1 MQRLR
6 ALDAICDD
14 SNVLSNW
21 KCVNEMF
28 NTYIPIIDT
37 ALGSGIHGA
46 DMLYVPCTDGKE
58 ELKFCEL
65 LFSINIDLRTKRY
78 ILLGGVGTG
87 KTTLVNKICHG
98 TLSETFPDSYIFA
111 AYKDVQRIASSKA
124 DEIVKDMTSKL
135 RDAIIKQ
142 LFPYDGGELDLY
154 TQINTKLLGPLLAKA
169 ETEKNP
175 RQVLRE
181 GREVLTI
188 QDYCRF
194 LSCFSNNGKKLY
206 VLLVMDNIDE
216 NSPDAISEI
225 LCAENR
231 LFEALSD
238 QGNHFFSCTLVP
250 MRNYTR
256 AKFENTERYAVA
268 DIFRY
273 PASQI
278 LRVRLKLCEEEI
290 RHSTRMFKFKGK
302 SISPEEA
309 ANFIANLAEALLS
322 KKQPEAFRLISDLA
336 ANNMKTLLANTY
348 NMIHSPRLPYLHI
361 FESAFAEKEPHKVSS
376 IIPME
381 IACQCLMAVH
391 YPFFDVSNS
400 WIMNLFNV
408 RVRADGFMNTLVTY
422 RFMCLVNRYKKIT
435 YKNILQEF
443 GSIGYDPSFVDQ
455 SITLCLKHGAIEAS
469 NGLSFH
475 QINHAT
481 EFKWNSS
488 TRIYMEQLVYSLSY
502 LQYVCEDTPM
512 PSHHIVK
519 IQDKYSP
526 EPNDSYENFRSARFS
541 SARKFCQFLKEEE
554 NLEWEHI
561 KKSPQNLCANRY
573 EFNTQWSLNLNGY
586 DCLSDKMEW
595 GLRGQVAAITATY
608 QNYRD
613 A

>member
-14 SNVLSNW
+14 VNVLNNW

-37 ALGSGIHGA
+37 ALSSGIHGA

-65 LFSINIDLRTKRY
+65 LFSTNINLNAKRY
-78 ILLGGVGTG
+78 ILLGAVGTG
-87 KTTLVNKICHG
+87 KTTLVNKICYS
-98 TLSETFPDSYIFA
+98 TLTEAFPDSNIFA

-124 DEIVKDMTSKL
+124 DEIVKDMTNKL
-135 RDAIIKQ
+135 RDSIIQQ

-154 TQINTKLLGPLLAKA
+154 TEINTKLFGPALAKA

-181 GREVLTI
+181 GREILSI

-194 LSCFSNNGKKLY
+194 LSRFSAKGKKSY

-216 NSPDAISEI
+216 NTPDAISEI
-225 LCAENR
+225 LCAENQ
-231 LFEALSD
+231 LFEALSE

-278 LRVRLKLCEEEI
+278 LRTRLKLCENEI
-290 RHSTRMFKFKGK
+290 RHSTRVFKYKGK
-302 SISPEEA
+302 TISPEEA

-322 KKQPEAFRLISDLA
+322 KKQPEAFALISDLA

-361 FESAFAEKEPHKVSS
+361 FESAFERKEPHKTSS

-391 YPFFDVSNS
+391 YPFFDVLNS

-408 RVRADGFMNTLVTY
+408 KVRADGFMNTLVTY
-422 RFMCLVNRYKKIT
+422 RFICLVNRYKKIS
-435 YKNILQEF
+435 YRNILQEF
-443 GSIGYDPSFVDQ
+443 DSIGYDPSFVDQ
-455 SITLCLKHGAIEAS
+455 SITLCLKHGVIESS

-481 EFKWNSS
+481 EFQWNSS
-488 TRIYMEQLVYSLSY
+488 TKIYMEQLLYSLSY

-512 PSHHIVK
+512 PLQYIVK
-519 IQDKYSP
+519 IKDKYSP
-526 EPNDSYENFRSARFS
+526 DPNESYDSFRNARFS
-541 SARKFCQFLKEEE
+541 SALKLCQFLKEEE
-554 NLEWEHI
+554 DLEWEHV
-561 KKSPQNLCANRY
+561 KRNPKNLCKNRC
-573 EFNTQWSLNLNGY
+573 EFNMQWSLYLNEF
-586 DCLSDKMEW
+586 DCLSDEIELS
-595 GLRGQVAAITATY
+595 LRKQMAMITAPY
-608 QNYRD
+608 QNYR
-613 A
+613 